1 MKSGCRA
8 EESRL
13 RTAARLANLIAMMC
27 IVAWRV
33 LWLTMLNRTDPE
45 LPATLVLTEV
55 EILLLDRLVAPADD
69 SHRGTV
75 GDVLNRLAGYLNR
88 RHDGPP
94 GHTVLWRGLTRL
106 ADIQLGYDLD
116 HSCG

>member
-1 MKSGCRA
+1 M
-8 EESRL
+8 
-13 RTAARLANLIAMMC
+13 AAGS
-27 IVAWRV
+27 V
-33 LWLTMLNRTDPE
+33 TDRTDPE

-55 EILLLDRLVAPADD
+55 DILLLDRLVPPADD
-69 SHRGTV
+69 SYRGTV
-75 GDVLNRLAGYLNR
+75 GDFLNWVARLGGYLNR

-116 HSCG
+116 NSCE